1 MVNNRNEDEEFLTI
15 PYMLLNQAKSHFH
28 EADKDFLIA
37 ASKTPVFGMC
47 EIIILKVKYVLR
59 NAFFLRSMYRQ
70 FYNLLTKEKNHW
82 ETGQIRRSDLL

>member
-59 NAFFLRSMYRQ
+59 NAISEIKKK
-70 FYNLLTKEKNHW
+70 LT
-82 ETGQIRRSDLL
+82 IRRGSF